1 MARLDS
7 AATDLPPCHLGWRFD
22 CKIIRVY
29 NKNVNQLRRVLAFG
43 LPFLWPYR
51 ARFLAAVALALFF
64 GLSNGAFVLATKTL
78 FERLSPSPVA
88 AGQVDPQSLTNRVSG
103 EFAEFMAQILPRSGQ
118 PITPLQAAGAVL
130 FLPLLMAFR
139 AMANY
144 LSAYCMTWV
153 STRVVRDMQIRVLEK
168 LHSLSFD
175 YFNKSTLGDLTTHI
189 SGDTRRIF
197 DAMNN
202 GFTDLIKEPFTLVS
216 ILTGMLIID
225 ARLTMSALVILPL
238 VIVPILV
245 VGNRLKR
252 LARQTVSVGISQGS
266 GLIEALSGIRLIKA
280 YGLEKFQL
288 SRYRGESL
296 ALVNLEV
303 KKTQAGKLVNPVIE
317 VVSTMGLGILILV
330 VFATHQSVS
339 DFVGFLTGMVML
351 PNPVKRLA
359 QMHVDLVSATV
370 SCERLEKFFAQQ
382 PSVREP
388 VSPARL
394 SPLARELILEKVYL
408 DYGHDHV
415 LKGIDLRIPKGF
427 KLGLAG
433 ASGSGKSSLINLLPR
448 FYDPTRGRILWD
460 GRDLRDFS
468 TAELRQQI
476 ALVSQDVMLFD
487 ASVAENISL
496 GRQGAAPAEIENAA
510 RKAFAHEFIQGLPRG
525 YETRVGERGVMLSGG
540 QKARISLAR
549 AFLRDAPILILD
561 EATAAL
567 DAEAEKEV
575 QKAVD
580 ALEQGRT
587 VICIAHRLSTLA
599 NMDEIVVLE
608 GGKIV
613 EQGSYPKLASAK
625 GLFAR
630 MAAQQG
636 IAAN

>member
-1 MARLDS
+1 M
-7 AATDLPPCHLGWRFD
+7 
-22 CKIIRVY
+22 
-29 NKNVNQLRRVLAFG
+29 AFG

-51 ARFLAAVALALFF
+51 NRFLAGVGLALFF
-64 GLSNGAFVLATKTL
+64 GLTNGAFVLATKTL

-88 AGQVDPQSLTNRVSG
+88 AGQVDPQSLPTRVSG
-103 EFAEFMAQILPRSGQ
+103 EFAQFTEKILPRSGQ
-118 PITPLQAAGAVL
+118 PITLLQAAGAVL
-130 FLPLLMAFR
+130 FLPFLMALR
-139 AMANY
+139 AGSNY

-153 STRVVRDMQIRVLEK
+153 SARVVRDMQIRVLEK

-189 SGDTRRIF
+189 SGDTRRIY

-202 GFTDLIKEPFTLVS
+202 GFADLIKEPFTLLS
-216 ILTGMLIID
+216 ILAGMFIID
-225 ARLTMSALVILPL
+225 ARLTLAAMVILPL
-238 VIVPILV
+238 VIIPILV

-280 YGLEKFQL
+280 YGLERFQL
-288 SRYRGESL
+288 DRYRGESMD
-296 ALVNLEV
+296 LVNLEV
-303 KKTQAGKLVNPVIE
+303 KKAQAGKLVNPVIE
-317 VVSTMGLGILILV
+317 VISTLGLGVLIMV

-339 DFVGFLTGMVML
+339 DFVGFLTGLIML

-370 SCERLEKFFAQQ
+370 SCERLEGFFAQR
-382 PSVREP
+382 PSVKEP
-388 VSPARL
+388 TSPVALR
-394 SPLARELILEKVYL
+394 PLERALTLEKVFL

-415 LKGIDLRIPKGF
+415 LLDVNLHIPKGF

-433 ASGSGKSSLINLLPR
+433 ASGSGKSSLINLIPR
-448 FYDPTRGRILWD
+448 FYDPTSGCILWD

-468 TAELRQQI
+468 TADLRHQI
-476 ALVSQDVMLFD
+476 ALVSQDVVLFD
-487 ASVAENISL
+487 ASVAENIAL
-496 GRQGAAPAEIENAA
+496 GRDGATKREIEQAA
-510 RKAFAHEFIQGLPRG
+510 RQAFAHDFITDLPRG

-549 AFLRDAPILILD
+549 AFLRNAPILILD

-580 ALEQGRT
+580 ALEEGRT

-608 GGKIV
+608 AGRIV
-613 EQGSYPKLASAK
+613 ERGSFSTLLAKK
-625 GLFAR
+625 GLFAS

-636 IAAN
+636 IAFN

>member
-1 MARLDS
+1 
-7 AATDLPPCHLGWRFD
+7 
-22 CKIIRVY
+22 
-29 NKNVNQLRRVLAFG
+29 VNQLRRVLAFG

-51 ARFLAAVALALFF
+51 SRFLAGVGLALFF
-64 GLSNGAFVLATKTL
+64 GLTNGAFVLATKTL

-88 AGQVDPQSLTNRVSG
+88 TGQVDPQALATRVSG
-103 EFAEFMAQILPRSGQ
+103 EFAEFMEKILPRSGQ

-130 FLPLLMAFR
+130 FLPFLMALR
-139 AMANY
+139 AGSNY

-153 STRVVRDMQIRVLEK
+153 SARVVRDMQIRVLEK

-202 GFTDLIKEPFTLVS
+202 GLVDLIKEPFTLLS
-216 ILTGMLIID
+216 ILAGMFIID
-225 ARLTMSALVILPL
+225 ARLTLAAMVILPL
-238 VIVPILV
+238 VVVPILI

-252 LARQTVSVGISQGS
+252 IARQTLAIGISQGS

-280 YGLEKFQL
+280 YGLENFQMQE
-288 SRYRGESL
+288 YRERSMEL
-296 ALVNLEV
+296 ANLEV
-303 KKTQAGKLVNPVIE
+303 KKAQCGKLVNPVIE
-317 VVSTMGLGILILV
+317 VVSTVGLGILILV

-370 SCERLEKFFAQQ
+370 SCERLESFFAQT
-382 PSVREP
+382 PTVREP
-388 VSPARL
+388 HRPARL
-394 SPLARELILEKVYL
+394 TPLQKELVLEKVFM
-408 DYGHDHV
+408 DYGHEHV
-415 LKGIDLRIPKGF
+415 LCGIDLKIPRGF

-433 ASGSGKSSLINLLPR
+433 PSGSGKSSLINLLPR
-448 FYDPTRGRILWD
+448 FYDPTSGRILWD
-460 GRDLRDFS
+460 GQNLRDFS
-468 TAELRQQI
+468 TADLRRQI
-476 ALVSQDVMLFD
+476 ALVSQDVVLFD
-487 ASVAENISL
+487 ASVAENIAL
-496 GRQGAAPAEIENAA
+496 GRENAA
-510 RKAFAHEFIQGLPRG
+510 PTEIEQAARQAFAHNFIQDLPRG

-549 AFLRDAPILILD
+549 AFLRNAPILILD

-575 QKAVD
+575 QRAVD
-580 ALEQGRT
+580 ALEEGRT

-608 GGKIV
+608 AGRIV
-613 EQGSYPKLASAK
+613 ERGAYQKLVSGS
-625 GLFAR
+625 GLFAK

-636 IAAN
+636 IS

>member
-1 MARLDS
+1 M
-7 AATDLPPCHLGWRFD
+7 
-22 CKIIRVY
+22 
-29 NKNVNQLRRVLAFG
+29 NQLRRVLAFG

-51 ARFLAAVALALFF
+51 GRFFAGVALALFF
-64 GLSNGAFVLATKTL
+64 GLTNGAFVLATKTL

-88 AGQVDPQSLTNRVSG
+88 AGQVDSQALATRVSG
-103 EFAEFMAQILPRSGQ
+103 EFAEFMENILPRSGQ

-130 FLPLLMAFR
+130 FLPFLMALR
-139 AMANY
+139 ALSNY

-153 STRVVRDMQIRVLEK
+153 SARVVRDMQLRVLEK
-168 LHSLSFD
+168 LHSLSLD
-175 YFNKSTLGDLTTHI
+175 YFNKSSLGDLTTHI

-202 GFTDLIKEPFTLVS
+202 GFADLIKEPFTLVS
-216 ILTGMLIID
+216 ILAGMFIID
-225 ARLTMSALVILPL
+225 TRLTLAAMVILPL
-238 VIVPILV
+238 VILPILI

-252 LARQTVSVGISQGS
+252 LTRQTVSVGISQGS

-280 YGLEKFQL
+280 YGLERFQL
-288 SRYRGESL
+288 DRYRRESMD
-296 ALVNLEV
+296 LVNLEV
-303 KKTQAGKLVNPVIE
+303 KKAQAGKLVNPVIE
-317 VVSTMGLGILILV
+317 VISTLGLGVLIIV

-339 DFVGFLTGMVML
+339 DFVGFLTGLVML

-370 SCERLEKFFAQQ
+370 SCERLETFFAQQ
-382 PSVREP
+382 PTVREP
-388 VSPARL
+388 SSPARL
-394 SPLARELILEKVYL
+394 APLQKDLVLEKVFL

-415 LKGIDLRIPKGF
+415 LQNVDLHIPKGF

-433 ASGSGKSSLINLLPR
+433 PSGSGKSSLINLLPR
-448 FYDPTRGRILWD
+448 FYDPTRGKILWD

-468 TAELRQQI
+468 TAEIRKQI
-476 ALVSQDVMLFD
+476 ALVSQDVVLFD
-487 ASVAENISL
+487 ASVAENIAL
-496 GRQGAAPAEIENAA
+496 GREGATLAQIEEAA
-510 RKAFAHEFIQGLPRG
+510 QKAFAHDFITDLPRG

-549 AFLRDAPILILD
+549 AFLRNSPILILD

-599 NMDEIVVLE
+599 NMDQIVVLE
-608 GGKIV
+608 SGRVV
-613 EQGSYPKLASAK
+613 ERGSYEQLLAQN

-636 IAAN
+636 LV

>member
-1 MARLDS
+1 M
-7 AATDLPPCHLGWRFD
+7 
-22 CKIIRVY
+22 
-29 NKNVNQLRRVLAFG
+29 NQLRRVLAFG
-43 LPFLWPYR
+43 VPFLWPYR
-51 ARFLAAVALALFF
+51 SRFLAGVGLALFF

-78 FERLSPSPVA
+78 FERLSPAPVV
-88 AGQVDPQSLTNRVSG
+88 AGQVDPQALAARVSG
-103 EFAEFMAQILPRSGQ
+103 EFAEFMEKILPRARQ
-118 PITPLQAAGAVL
+118 TITPLQAAGAVL
-130 FLPLLMAFR
+130 FLPFLMGLR
-139 AMANY
+139 AGSSY

-168 LHSLSFD
+168 LHSLSLD

-189 SGDTRRIF
+189 SGDTRRIY

-202 GFTDLIKEPFTLVS
+202 GFTDLIKEPFTLLS
-216 ILTGMLIID
+216 ILAGMFIID
-225 ARLTMSALVILPL
+225 ARLTLAAMVILPL
-238 VIVPILV
+238 VIIPILV

-280 YGLEKFQL
+280 YGLEHFQL
-288 SRYRGESL
+288 ERYRGESMN
-296 ALVNLEV
+296 LVNLEV
-303 KKTQAGKLVNPVIE
+303 KKAQAGKLVNPVIE
-317 VVSTMGLGILILV
+317 VISTLGLGVLIIV

-339 DFVGFLTGMVML
+339 DFVGFLTGLVML

-370 SCERLEKFFAQQ
+370 SCERLEVFFAQQ
-382 PSVREP
+382 PSVQEP
-388 VSPARL
+388 ASPA
-394 SPLARELILEKVYL
+394 PLRPLQRELALEKVFL

-415 LKGIDLRIPKGF
+415 LQDVDLRIAKGF

-433 ASGSGKSSLINLLPR
+433 PSGSGKSSLINLIPR

-460 GRDLRDFS
+460 GRDLRDVS
-468 TAELRQQI
+468 TADLRNQI
-476 ALVSQDVMLFD
+476 ALVSQDVVLFD
-487 ASVAENISL
+487 ASVAENIAL
-496 GRQGAAPAEIENAA
+496 GRDGATQVEIENAA
-510 RKAFAHEFIQGLPRG
+510 RQAFAHDFITDLPRG

-549 AFLRDAPILILD
+549 AFLRNAPILILD

-580 ALEQGRT
+580 VLEEGRT

-599 NMDEIVVLE
+599 NMNEIVALE
-608 GGKIV
+608 AGRIV
-613 EQGSYPKLASAK
+613 ERGSFSTLLAKK
-625 GLFAR
+625 GLFAS

-636 IAAN
+636 IAFN

>member
-1 MARLDS
+1 
-7 AATDLPPCHLGWRFD
+7 
-22 CKIIRVY
+22 
-29 NKNVNQLRRVLAFG
+29 VNQLRRVLAFG

-51 ARFLAAVALALFF
+51 GRFLAGVGLALFF
-64 GLSNGAFVLATKTL
+64 GLTNGAFVLATKTL

-88 AGQVDPQSLTNRVSG
+88 AGQVDPQALATRVSG
-103 EFAEFMAQILPRSGQ
+103 EFAEFMENILPRSGQ

-130 FLPLLMAFR
+130 FLPFLMALR
-139 AMANY
+139 ALSNY

-153 STRVVRDMQIRVLEK
+153 SARVVRDMQLRVLEK
-168 LHSLSFD
+168 LHSLSLD
-175 YFNKSTLGDLTTHI
+175 YFNKSSLGDLTTHI

-202 GFTDLIKEPFTLVS
+202 GFADLIKEPFTLVS
-216 ILTGMLIID
+216 ILAGMFIID
-225 ARLTMSALVILPL
+225 TRLTLAAMVILPL
-238 VIVPILV
+238 VILPILI

-252 LARQTVSVGISQGS
+252 LTRQTVSVGISQGS

-280 YGLEKFQL
+280 YGLERFQL
-288 SRYRGESL
+288 DRYRRESMD
-296 ALVNLEV
+296 LVNLEV
-303 KKTQAGKLVNPVIE
+303 KKAQAGKLVNPVIE
-317 VVSTMGLGILILV
+317 VISTLGLGVLIIV

-339 DFVGFLTGMVML
+339 DFVGFLTGLVML

-370 SCERLEKFFAQQ
+370 SCERLETFFAQQ
-382 PSVREP
+382 PTVREP
-388 VSPARL
+388 TSPARL
-394 SPLARELILEKVYL
+394 APLQKDLVLEKVFL

-415 LKGIDLRIPKGF
+415 LQNVDLHIPKGF

-433 ASGSGKSSLINLLPR
+433 PSGSGKSSLINLLPR
-448 FYDPTRGRILWD
+448 FYDPTRGKILWD

-468 TAELRQQI
+468 TAEIRKQI
-476 ALVSQDVMLFD
+476 ALVSQDVVLFD
-487 ASVAENISL
+487 ASVAENIAL
-496 GRQGAAPAEIENAA
+496 GREGATLAQIEEAA
-510 RKAFAHEFIQGLPRG
+510 QKAFAHDFITDLPRG

-549 AFLRDAPILILD
+549 AFLRNSPILILD

-599 NMDEIVVLE
+599 NMDQIVVLE
-608 GGKIV
+608 SGRVV
-613 EQGSYPKLASAK
+613 ERGSYEQLLAQN

-636 IAAN
+636 LV

>member
-1 MARLDS
+1 M
-7 AATDLPPCHLGWRFD
+7 
-22 CKIIRVY
+22 
-29 NKNVNQLRRVLAFG
+29 NQLRRVFSFG

-51 ARFLAAVALALFF
+51 GRFLAGVALAVFF

-88 AGQVDPQSLTNRVSG
+88 AGQVDPQAVATRFSA
-103 EFAEFMAQILPRSGQ
+103 EFADFLERVLPRAGQ

-130 FLPLLMAFR
+130 FLPFLMALR
-139 AMANY
+139 AASNY

-153 STRVVRDMQIRVLEK
+153 SARVVRDMQIRVLEK

-189 SGDTRRIF
+189 SGDTRRIY

-202 GFTDLIKEPFTLVS
+202 GFADLIKEPFTLLS
-216 ILTGMLIID
+216 ILAGMFIID
-225 ARLTMSALVILPL
+225 ARLTMAAMVILPL
-238 VIVPILV
+238 VIIPILV

-280 YGLEKFQL
+280 YGLERFQL
-288 SRYRGESL
+288 DRYRGESMD
-296 ALVNLEV
+296 LVNLEV
-303 KKTQAGKLVNPVIE
+303 KKAQAGKLVNPVIE
-317 VVSTMGLGILILV
+317 VVSTLGLGVLIII

-339 DFVGFLTGMVML
+339 DFVGFLTGLIML

-370 SCERLEKFFAQQ
+370 SCERLEKFFSLQ

-388 VSPARL
+388 ALPAGLAPLSAELVLVNVS
-394 SPLARELILEKVYL
+394 L

-415 LKGIDLRIPKGF
+415 LRDIRLRIPRGH
-427 KLGLAG
+427 KLGVAG
-433 ASGSGKSSLINLLPR
+433 PSGSGKSSLINLLPR
-448 FYDPTRGRILWD
+448 FYDPTAGKILWD

-468 TAELRQQI
+468 TAELRAQI
-476 ALVSQDVMLFD
+476 ALVSQDIVLFD
-487 ASVAENISL
+487 ASVAENIAL
-496 GRQGAAPAEIENAA
+496 GRKGAGLREIEEAA
-510 RKAFAHEFIQGLPRG
+510 RQAFAHDFIRELPRG
-525 YETRVGERGVMLSGG
+525 YDTRVGERGVLLSGG

-549 AFLRDAPILILD
+549 AFLRNAPILILD

-580 ALEQGRT
+580 ALGQGRT
-587 VICIAHRLSTLA
+587 VVCIAHRLSTLA
-599 NMDEIVVLE
+599 NMDEVIVLE
-608 GGKIV
+608 AGKVV
-613 EQGSYPKLASAK
+613 ERGKFTELLARG
-625 GLFAR
+625 GLFSR

-636 IAAN
+636 IS

>member
-1 MARLDS
+1 M
-7 AATDLPPCHLGWRFD
+7 
-22 CKIIRVY
+22 
-29 NKNVNQLRRVLAFG
+29 NQLRRVLAFG

-51 ARFLAAVALALFF
+51 SRFLAGVGLALFF
-64 GLSNGAFVLATKTL
+64 GLTNGAFVLATKTL

-88 AGQVDPQSLTNRVSG
+88 AGQVDPQSLPTRVSN
-103 EFAEFMAQILPRSGQ
+103 EFAEFMEKILPRSGQ
-118 PITPLQAAGAVL
+118 TITPLQAAGAVL
-130 FLPLLMAFR
+130 FLPFLMALR
-139 AMANY
+139 AGSNY

-153 STRVVRDMQIRVLEK
+153 SARVVRDMQIRVLEK

-189 SGDTRRIF
+189 SGDTRRIY

-202 GFTDLIKEPFTLVS
+202 GFADLIKEPFTLLS
-216 ILTGMLIID
+216 ILAGMFIID
-225 ARLTMSALVILPL
+225 ARLTLAAMVILPL
-238 VIVPILV
+238 VIIPILV

-280 YGLEKFQL
+280 YGLESFQL
-288 SRYRGESL
+288 DRYRGESMD
-296 ALVNLEV
+296 LVNLEV
-303 KKTQAGKLVNPVIE
+303 KKAQAGKLVNPVIE
-317 VVSTMGLGILILV
+317 VISTLGLGVLIIV

-339 DFVGFLTGMVML
+339 DFVGFLTGLVML

-370 SCERLEKFFAQQ
+370 SCERLESFFAQQ
-382 PSVREP
+382 PSVKEP
-388 VSPARL
+388 ANPAALR
-394 SPLARELILEKVYL
+394 PLERTLTLEKVFL

-415 LKGIDLRIPKGF
+415 LQEVDLHIPKGF

-448 FYDPTRGRILWD
+448 FYDPASGRILWD

-468 TAELRQQI
+468 TADLRRQI
-476 ALVSQDVMLFD
+476 ALVSQDVILFD
-487 ASVAENISL
+487 ASVAENIAL
-496 GRQGAAPAEIENAA
+496 GRDGATPSEIEQAA
-510 RKAFAHEFIQGLPRG
+510 RQAFAHDFIRDLPRG

-549 AFLRDAPILILD
+549 AFLRNAPILILD

-580 ALEQGRT
+580 ALEEGRT

-608 GGKIV
+608 AGRIV
-613 EQGSYPKLASAK
+613 ERGGFTTLLAKK
-625 GLFAR
+625 GLFAS
-630 MAAQQG
+630 MASQQG
-636 IAAN
+636 IASS

>member
-1 MARLDS
+1 
-7 AATDLPPCHLGWRFD
+7 
-22 CKIIRVY
+22 
-29 NKNVNQLRRVLAFG
+29 VNQLRRVLAFG

-51 ARFLAAVALALFF
+51 NRFFTGVALALFF
-64 GLSNGAFVLATKTL
+64 GLTNGAFVLATKTL

-103 EFAEFMAQILPRSGQ
+103 EFAHFMEKVLPRSGQ
-118 PITPLQAAGAVL
+118 AITPLQAVGAVL
-130 FLPLLMAFR
+130 FLPFLMALR
-139 AMANY
+139 AISNY

-153 STRVVRDMQIRVLEK
+153 SARVVRDMQIRVLEK

-202 GFTDLIKEPFTLVS
+202 GLVDLIKEPFTLLS
-216 ILTGMLIID
+216 ILAGMFIID
-225 ARLTMSALVILPL
+225 ARLTLAAMVILPL
-238 VIVPILV
+238 VVVPILI

-252 LARQTVSVGISQGS
+252 IARQTLAIGISQGS

-280 YGLEKFQL
+280 YGLENFQMQE
-288 SRYRGESL
+288 YRERSMEL
-296 ALVNLEV
+296 ANLEV
-303 KKTQAGKLVNPVIE
+303 KKAQCGKLVNPVIE
-317 VVSTMGLGILILV
+317 VVSTVGLGILILV

-370 SCERLEKFFAQQ
+370 SCERLESFFDQT
-382 PSVREP
+382 PTVREP
-388 VSPARL
+388 HRPARL
-394 SPLARELILEKVYL
+394 TPLQKELVLEKVFM
-408 DYGHDHV
+408 DYGHEHV
-415 LKGIDLRIPKGF
+415 LGGIDLKIPRGF

-433 ASGSGKSSLINLLPR
+433 PSGSGKSSLINLLPR
-448 FYDPTRGRILWD
+448 FYDPTSGRILWD
-460 GRDLRDFS
+460 GQNLRDFS
-468 TAELRQQI
+468 TADLRRQI
-476 ALVSQDVMLFD
+476 ALVSQDVVLFD
-487 ASVAENISL
+487 ASVAENIAL
-496 GRQGAAPAEIENAA
+496 GRENAA
-510 RKAFAHEFIQGLPRG
+510 PTEIEQAARQAFAHNFIRDLPRG

-549 AFLRDAPILILD
+549 AFLRNAPILILD

-575 QKAVD
+575 QRAVD
-580 ALEQGRT
+580 ALEEGRT

-608 GGKIV
+608 AGRIV
-613 EQGSYPKLASAK
+613 ERGAYQKLVSGSGPFAK
-625 GLFAR
+625 

-636 IAAN
+636 IS

>member
-1 MARLDS
+1 M
-7 AATDLPPCHLGWRFD
+7 
-22 CKIIRVY
+22 
-29 NKNVNQLRRVLAFG
+29 NQLRRVLAFG

-51 ARFLAAVALALFF
+51 TRFLAGVGLALFF
-64 GLSNGAFVLATKTL
+64 GLTNGAFVLATKTL

-88 AGQVDPQSLTNRVSG
+88 AGQVDPQALATRVSG
-103 EFAEFMAQILPRSGQ
+103 DFAEFMEKILPRSGQ

-130 FLPLLMAFR
+130 FLPLLMALR
-139 AMANY
+139 AGSNY

-153 STRVVRDMQIRVLEK
+153 SARVVRDMQLRVLEK
-168 LHSLSFD
+168 LHSLSLD

-202 GFTDLIKEPFTLVS
+202 GFADLIKEPFLP
-216 ILTGMLIID
+216 
-225 ARLTMSALVILPL
+225 LVILP
-238 VIVPILV
+238 ILI

-252 LARQTVSVGISQGS
+252 LARETVSVGISQGS

-288 SRYRGESL
+288 GRYRGESMD
-296 ALVNLEV
+296 LVNLEV
-303 KKTQAGKLVNPVIE
+303 KKAQAGKLVNPVIE
-317 VVSTMGLGILILV
+317 VISTLGLGVLIIV

-339 DFVGFLTGMVML
+339 DFVGFLTGLVML

-370 SCERLEKFFAQQ
+370 SCERLESFFSQQ
-382 PSVREP
+382 PSVKEP
-388 VSPARL
+388 ASPVRL
-394 SPLARELILEKVYL
+394 SLLQRELALEKVFM
-408 DYGHDHV
+408 DYGHNHV
-415 LKGIDLRIPKGF
+415 LQNVDLRIPQGF

-433 ASGSGKSSLINLLPR
+433 PSGSGKSSLINLLPR
-448 FYDPTRGRILWD
+448 FYDPTSGRILWD

-468 TAELRQQI
+468 TADLRRQI
-476 ALVSQDVMLFD
+476 ALVSQDVVLFD
-487 ASVAENISL
+487 ASVAENIGL
-496 GRQGAAPAEIENAA
+496 GRDGATPSEIEQAA
-510 RKAFAHEFIQGLPRG
+510 RQAFAHDFIRDLPRG
-525 YETRVGERGVMLSGG
+525 YDTRVGERGVMLSGG

-549 AFLRDAPILILD
+549 AFLRNAPILILD

-580 ALEQGRT
+580 ALEEGRT

-608 GGKIV
+608 SGRIIERGPYTRLLA
-613 EQGSYPKLASAK
+613 QG

-636 IAAN
+636 IS

>member
-1 MARLDS
+1 M
-7 AATDLPPCHLGWRFD
+7 
-22 CKIIRVY
+22 
-29 NKNVNQLRRVLAFG
+29 NQLRRVLAFG

-51 ARFLAAVALALFF
+51 NRFLAGVALALFF
-64 GLSNGAFVLATKTL
+64 GLTNGAFVLATKTL
-78 FERLSPSPVA
+78 FERLSPSPVS
-88 AGQVDPQSLTNRVSG
+88 AGQVDPQSVTNRVSE
-103 EFAEFMAQILPRSGQ
+103 EFADFMESVLPRSGQ

-130 FLPLLMAFR
+130 FLPLLMALR
-139 AMANY
+139 AGSNY
-144 LSAYCMTWV
+144 LSAYSMTWV
-153 STRVVRDMQIRVLEK
+153 SARVVRDMQLRVLEK
-168 LHSLSFD
+168 LHSLSLD
-175 YFNKSTLGDLTTHI
+175 YFSKSTLGDLTTHI

-202 GFTDLIKEPFTLVS
+202 GFADLIKEPFTLVS
-216 ILTGMLIID
+216 ILAGMFIID
-225 ARLTMSALVILPL
+225 ARLTLAAMVILPL
-238 VIVPILV
+238 VILPILV

-280 YGLEKFQL
+280 YGLERFQL
-288 SRYRGESL
+288 DRYRGESMD
-296 ALVNLEV
+296 LVNLEV
-303 KKTQAGKLVNPVIE
+303 KKAQAGKLVNPVIE
-317 VVSTMGLGILILV
+317 VVSTLGLGVLILV

-370 SCERLEKFFAQQ
+370 SCERLEKFFAQT

-388 VSPARL
+388 AAPARIA
-394 SPLARELILEKVYL
+394 PLQKELALEKVFL

-415 LKGIDLRIPKGF
+415 LQGVDLRIPKGF

-433 ASGSGKSSLINLLPR
+433 PSGSGKSSLINLLPR
-448 FYDPTRGRILWD
+448 FYDPTQGRILWD
-460 GRDLRDFS
+460 GRELRDFS
-468 TAELRQQI
+468 TAELRREM
-476 ALVSQDVMLFD
+476 ALVSQDVILFD
-487 ASVAENISL
+487 ASVADNIAL
-496 GRQGAAPAEIENAA
+496 GRDGATQAEIEEAA
-510 RKAFAHEFIQGLPRG
+510 RQAFADHFIRDLPRS
-525 YETRVGERGVMLSGG
+525 YNTRVGERGVLLSGG

-549 AFLRDAPILILD
+549 AFLRDAPILVLD

-599 NMDEIVVLE
+599 NMDQIVVLE
-608 GGKIV
+608 AGRVV
-613 EQGSYPKLASAK
+613 ERGSYEQLLSQD

-636 IAAN
+636 IS

>member
-1 MARLDS
+1 
-7 AATDLPPCHLGWRFD
+7 
-22 CKIIRVY
+22 
-29 NKNVNQLRRVLAFG
+29 VNQLRRVLAFG

-51 ARFLAAVALALFF
+51 SRFLAGVGLALFF
-64 GLSNGAFVLATKTL
+64 GLTNGAFVLATKTL

-88 AGQVDPQSLTNRVSG
+88 TGQVDPQSLPTRVSD
-103 EFAEFMAQILPRSGQ
+103 EFAEFMEKILPRSGQ
-118 PITPLQAAGAVL
+118 PITPWQAAGAVL
-130 FLPLLMAFR
+130 FLPFLMALR
-139 AMANY
+139 AGSNY

-189 SGDTRRIF
+189 SGDTRRIY

-202 GFTDLIKEPFTLVS
+202 GFADLIKEPFTLLS
-216 ILTGMLIID
+216 ILAGMFIID
-225 ARLTMSALVILPL
+225 ARLTLAAMMILPL
-238 VIVPILV
+238 VIIPILV

-280 YGLEKFQL
+280 YGLERFQL
-288 SRYRGESL
+288 DRYRGESMN
-296 ALVNLEV
+296 LVNLEV
-303 KKTQAGKLVNPVIE
+303 KKAQAGKLVNPVIE
-317 VVSTMGLGILILV
+317 VISTLGLGVLIIV

-339 DFVGFLTGMVML
+339 DFVGFLTGLVML

-359 QMHVDLVSATV
+359 QMHVDLVSATI
-370 SCERLEKFFAQQ
+370 SCERLEGFFAQQ
-382 PSVREP
+382 PSVKEP
-388 VSPARL
+388 SSPVTL
-394 SPLARELILEKVYL
+394 CPLNRELTLEKVFL

-415 LKGIDLRIPKGF
+415 LLDVDLHIPKGF

-433 ASGSGKSSLINLLPR
+433 ASGSGKSSLINLIPR

-468 TAELRQQI
+468 TADLRRQI
-476 ALVSQDVMLFD
+476 ALVSQDVVLFD
-487 ASVAENISL
+487 ASVAENIAL
-496 GRQGAAPAEIENAA
+496 GRDGATQGEIEQAA
-510 RKAFAHEFIQGLPRG
+510 RQAFAHDFVTDLPRS
-525 YETRVGERGVMLSGG
+525 YDTRVGERGVLLSGG

-549 AFLRDAPILILD
+549 AFLRNAPILILD

-567 DAEAEKEV
+567 DAETEREV

-580 ALEQGRT
+580 ALEEGRT

-608 GGKIV
+608 AGQITERGPYK
-613 EQGSYPKLASAK
+613 QLLALG

-636 IAAN
+636 IS

>member
-1 MARLDS
+1 M
-7 AATDLPPCHLGWRFD
+7 
-22 CKIIRVY
+22 
-29 NKNVNQLRRVLAFG
+29 NQLRRVLAFG

-51 ARFLAAVALALFF
+51 SRFLAGVGLALFF
-64 GLSNGAFVLATKTL
+64 GLTNGAFVLATKTL

-88 AGQVDPQSLTNRVSG
+88 AGQVDPQSLSTRVSS
-103 EFAEFMAQILPRSGQ
+103 EFAEFMEKILPRSGQ
-118 PITPLQAAGAVL
+118 PITPWQAAGAVL
-130 FLPLLMAFR
+130 FLPFLMALR
-139 AMANY
+139 AGSNY

-153 STRVVRDMQIRVLEK
+153 SARVVRDMQIRVLEK

-189 SGDTRRIF
+189 SGDTRRIY

-202 GFTDLIKEPFTLVS
+202 GFADLIKEPFTLLS
-216 ILTGMLIID
+216 ILLGMFIID
-225 ARLTMSALVILPL
+225 ARLTLAAMAILPL

-280 YGLEKFQL
+280 YGLERFQL
-288 SRYRGESL
+288 ERYRGESMD
-296 ALVNLEV
+296 LVNLEV
-303 KKTQAGKLVNPVIE
+303 KKAQAGKLVNPVIE
-317 VVSTMGLGILILV
+317 VISTLGLGVLIIV

-339 DFVGFLTGMVML
+339 DFVGFLTGLIML

-370 SCERLEKFFAQQ
+370 SCERLEGFFAQK
-382 PSVREP
+382 PSVKEP
-388 VSPARL
+388 ATPATLR
-394 SPLARELILEKVYL
+394 PLEKALTLEKVFL

-415 LKGIDLRIPKGF
+415 LLDVDLHIPRGF

-433 ASGSGKSSLINLLPR
+433 ASGSGKSSLINLIPR

-460 GRDLRDFS
+460 GRNLRDFS
-468 TAELRQQI
+468 TADLRRQI
-476 ALVSQDVMLFD
+476 ALVSQDVVLFD
-487 ASVAENISL
+487 TSVAENIAL
-496 GRQGAAPAEIENAA
+496 GRDGATQGEIEQAA
-510 RKAFAHEFIQGLPRG
+510 RKAFAHDFIADLPRG
-525 YETRVGERGVMLSGG
+525 YETRVGERGVLLSGG

-549 AFLRDAPILILD
+549 AFLRNAPILILD

-580 ALEQGRT
+580 ALEEGRT

-608 GGKIV
+608 AGRIV
-613 EQGSYPKLASAK
+613 ERGPYPRLLEQG

-636 IAAN
+636 IS

>member
-1 MARLDS
+1 M
-7 AATDLPPCHLGWRFD
+7 
-22 CKIIRVY
+22 
-29 NKNVNQLRRVLAFG
+29 NQLRRVLAFG

-51 ARFLAAVALALFF
+51 SRFLAGVGLALFF
-64 GLSNGAFVLATKTL
+64 GLTNGAFVLATKTL

-88 AGQVDPQSLTNRVSG
+88 AGQVDPQALATRVSG
-103 EFAEFMAQILPRSGQ
+103 EFAEFMENILPRSGQ

-130 FLPLLMAFR
+130 FLPLLMALR
-139 AMANY
+139 AGSNY

-168 LHSLSFD
+168 LHSLSLD

-202 GFTDLIKEPFTLVS
+202 GFADLIKEPFTLLS
-216 ILTGMLIID
+216 ILAGMFIID
-225 ARLTMSALVILPL
+225 ARLTLAAMVVLPL
-238 VIVPILV
+238 VIIPILV

-280 YGLEKFQL
+280 YGLERFQL
-288 SRYRGESL
+288 DRYRGESMD
-296 ALVNLEV
+296 LVNLEV
-303 KKTQAGKLVNPVIE
+303 KKAQAGKLVNPMIE
-317 VVSTMGLGILILV
+317 VVSTLGLGVLIIV

-339 DFVGFLTGMVML
+339 DFVGFLTGLVML

-370 SCERLEKFFAQQ
+370 SCERLEKFFAQT

-388 VSPARL
+388 ASPARL
-394 SPLARELILEKVYL
+394 APLQKELKLEKVFL

-415 LKGIDLRIPKGF
+415 LQGIDLRIPRGF

-433 ASGSGKSSLINLLPR
+433 PSGSGKSSLINLLPR
-448 FYDPTRGRILWD
+448 FYDPTSGRVLWD
-460 GRDLRDFS
+460 GRDLRDLAA
-468 TAELRQQI
+468 TDLRKQI
-476 ALVSQDVMLFD
+476 ALVSQDVVLFD
-487 ASVAENISL
+487 ASVAENIAL
-496 GRQGAAPAEIENAA
+496 GRDGATQAEIEGAA
-510 RKAFAHEFIQGLPRG
+510 RQAFAHDFITNLPRG
-525 YETRVGERGVMLSGG
+525 YDTRVGERGVMLSGG

-549 AFLRDAPILILD
+549 AFLRNAPILILD

-580 ALEQGRT
+580 ALEEGRT
-587 VICIAHRLSTLA
+587 VVCIAHRLSTLV
-599 NMDEIVVLE
+599 NMDEIAVLE
-608 GGKIV
+608 GGRIV
-613 EQGSYPKLASAK
+613 EKGPYGKLLSQR
-625 GLFAR
+625 GLFSK

-636 IAAN
+636 LA